1 MTLEAKAEPAGDTE
15 RGGDGGGKVKP
26 EATTAA
32 KAAEVTVE
40 AKVTD
45 SGIDDSG
52 GEVRRDGYGGAGNGG
67 GDSGDSGGGG
77 GAGDGDGGDVGDG
90 DGDGAD
96 GVGGD
101 GGNYFGGEE
110 TMGDGWGVSMARDSM
125 QGGVLGEEERQGRGR

>member
-45 SGIDDSG
+45 SGIDDIG

-77 GAGDGDGGDVGDG
+77 GVGDG
-90 DGDGAD
+90 DGSGVD
-96 GVGGD
+96 GVGGNGV
-101 GGNYFGGEE
+101 GGGY
-110 TMGDGWGVSMARDSM
+110 
-125 QGGVLGEEERQGRGR
+125 GRGGGRRR